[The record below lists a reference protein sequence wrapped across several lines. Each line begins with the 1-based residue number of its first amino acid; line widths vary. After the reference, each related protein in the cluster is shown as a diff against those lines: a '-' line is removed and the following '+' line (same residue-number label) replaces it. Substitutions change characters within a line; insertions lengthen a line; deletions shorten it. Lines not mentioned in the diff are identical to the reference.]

1 MVKKA
6 KSSKPID
13 NITAALDVLGGS
25 GIVASETRNLDVIPT
40 DIQGLNDSV
49 LGCGGLPRGR
59 IIEMYAKPSVGKS
72 TLAYWFMGQA
82 QKQGGVAAL
91 FDAEGA
97 YLPTYGASCGI
108 DNDKLILP
116 EFGLG
121 EDALYKL
128 KLLIASDSCDII
140 VVDSMP
146 ALQPGGSSEQVEA
159 VSLKMNQRLE
169 RAKMFT
175 ILFNDLMGGFK
186 VKSPIKGKGFIKDA
200 DGNEVHKIYNKKAS
214 LIFINH
220 AKDKIGVMFGERTYT
235 PGGDA
240 INFASSIRLGM
251 NYMKK
256 SRQKDENGQPLFKQ
270 VRIKAPK
277 NKLAPP
283 LCEYDLKLWRDGRVE
298 SLEEEPLTYGEEA
311 EMFEEI
317 DKETQE

>member
-1 MVKKA
+1 MVKK
-6 KSSKPID
+6 KTTEVVDSIS
-13 NITAALDVLGGS
+13 AALDILGGS
-25 GIVASETRNLDVIPT
+25 GALASQQRELDTVPVELA
-40 DIQGLNDSV
+40 GFNNRV

-59 IIEMYAKPSVGKS
+59 IMELYAKPSVGKS
-72 TLAYWFMGQA
+72 TLAYWFIGQV
-82 QKQGGVAAL
+82 QKQGGVGAL

-97 YLPTYGASCGI
+97 YLPDYGASCGI
-108 DNDKLILP
+108 NNEKLILP

-121 EDALYKL
+121 EDAIYKL
-128 KLLIASDSCDII
+128 KLLLASNTCDII

-146 ALQPGGSSEQVEA
+146 ALQPGGMSEQTEA

-175 ILFNDLMGGFK
+175 ILFNDLMGGFQ
-186 VKSPIKGKGFIKDA
+186 VKHPQKGKGMVKNDEGTTI
-200 DGNEVHKIYNKKAS
+200 HKIYDKKAC

-251 NYMKK
+251 SYMKK
-256 SRQKDENGQPLFKQ
+256 SRKKDENGQPVFK
-270 VRIKAPK
+270 VIRIKSPK

-283 LCEYDLKLWRDGRVE
+283 LCETDIKMFRDGHLE
-298 SLEEEPLTYGEEA
+298 SLEEE
-311 EMFEEI
+311 
-317 DKETQE
+317 KEDSEDATE

>member
-1 MVKKA
+1 MVKK
-6 KSSKPID
+6 KTTEVVDSIS
-13 NITAALDVLGGS
+13 AALDILGGS
-25 GIVASETRNLDVIPT
+25 GALASEQRELDTVPVELA
-40 DIQGLNDSV
+40 GFNNRV

-59 IIEMYAKPSVGKS
+59 IMELYAKPSVGKS
-72 TLAYWFMGQA
+72 TLAYWFIGQV
-82 QKQGGVAAL
+82 QKQGGVGAL

-97 YLPTYGASCGI
+97 YLPDYGASCGI
-108 DNDKLILP
+108 NNEKLILP

-121 EDALYKL
+121 EDAIYKL
-128 KLLIASDSCDII
+128 KLLLASNTCDII

-146 ALQPGGSSEQVEA
+146 ALQPGGMSEQTEA

-175 ILFNDLMGGFK
+175 ILFNDLMGGFQ
-186 VKSPIKGKGFIKDA
+186 VKHPQKGKGMVKNDEGTTI
-200 DGNEVHKIYNKKAS
+200 HKIYDKKAC

-251 NYMKK
+251 SYMKK
-256 SRQKDENGQPLFKQ
+256 SRKKDENGQPVFK
-270 VRIKAPK
+270 VIRIKSPK

-283 LCEYDLKLWRDGRVE
+283 LCETDIKMFRDGHLE
-298 SLEEEPLTYGEEA
+298 SLEEE
-311 EMFEEI
+311 
-317 DKETQE
+317 KEDSEDATE